1 MKLFKRPKK
10 PGVVPMPL
18 WLQGMF
24 ELGQAAVLSALVVI
38 LPLTGVWAANGFS
51 DRDYASLAR
60 LSGQAWLLLHGVPLS
75 LTFPAGTVGPEETGG
90 LLSLIPLGLTLIPF
104 FLAWRAGRRLARASY
119 TDQLWQAL
127 LGAVGT
133 YALVGTAAA
142 YFSAN
147 DDVRIS
153 LVAGG
158 LVPLIPAGLGLII
171 GARRE
176 AGSWVR
182 LIGVDLT
189 DWIARTSQHS
199 RWAGSYLWAAVRAGV
214 VGISAALGLSAL
226 LLTAALTLNWAQMVA
241 IYERLDAGI
250 IGGVVLTV
258 AQLGLIPN
266 FVGWTLSWA
275 SGAGFALGAGSTI
288 SPLETTVG
296 PLPALPVLAALPS
309 GHMDFAYAALL
320 IPVAAGIL
328 AGWWFLREGENH
340 FDEWLAIKIHARW
353 FTAPVSTIALGA
365 IIGIVSGLFAM
376 AAAWISRG
384 SLGIGR
390 FTEIGPDPLWTGIW
404 IAAEV
409 AVGAV
414 IGYAA
419 GPWLEHEKRRRPAV
433 SEEVLDNA

>member
-1 MKLFKRPKK
+1 
-10 PGVVPMPL
+10 MPL

-75 LTFPAGTVGPEETGG
+75 LTFPAGTVGPEESGG

-104 FLAWRAGRRLARASY
+104 FLCWRAGRRLARACY

-127 LGAVGT
+127 LGALGT
-133 YALVGTAAA
+133 YALLGTAAA

-147 DDVRIS
+147 EDVSIS

-158 LVPLIPAGLGLII
+158 LIPLIPAGLGVII
-171 GARRE
+171 GARME

-199 RWAGSYLWAAVRAGV
+199 RWAGSYLWAAIRAGV
-214 VGISAALGLSAL
+214 VGI
-226 LLTAALTLNWAQMVA
+226 TAAIGLAAVLLVVALALSWAEIATVYQK
-241 IYERLDAGI
+241 LDAGI
-250 IGGVVLTV
+250 IGGIVVTV
-258 AQLGLIPN
+258 AQLGLLPN
-266 FVGWTLSWA
+266 LVVWTLAWA
-275 SGAGFALGAGSTI
+275 SGAGFSIGTGSII

-296 PLPALPVLAALPS
+296 PLPAVPILAALPS
-309 GHMDFAYAALL
+309 GQSEYAYAALL
-320 IPVAAGIL
+320 IPVAAGVL

-340 FDEWLAIKIHARW
+340 FDEWISIKINARW
-353 FTAPVSTIALGA
+353 FTASVSTVCLGA
-365 IIGIVSGLFAM
+365 VIGLVSGLL
-376 AAAWISRG
+376 AAAAALIARG

-390 FTEIGPDPLWTGIW
+390 FVEIGPDPLWTGIW

-409 AVGAV
+409 ALGVV

-419 GPWLEHEKRRRPAV
+419 GPWLERERSRRPEAASNV
-433 SEEVLDNA
+433 

>member
-10 PGVVPMPL
+10 PGVLPMPL

-75 LTFPAGTVGPEETGG
+75 LTYPAGTVGPEESGG

-104 FLAWRAGRRLARASY
+104 FLCWRAGRRLARACY

-127 LGAVGT
+127 LGALGT
-133 YALVGTAAA
+133 YALLGTAAA

-147 DDVRIS
+147 EDVSIS
-153 LVAGG
+153 LVAGA
-158 LVPLIPAGLGLII
+158 LIPLVSAGLGVII
-171 GARRE
+171 GARME

-214 VGISAALGLSAL
+214 VGIVAAVGLAAVLFVVAL
-226 LLTAALTLNWAQMVA
+226 AVSWAEITTVYQK
-241 IYERLDAGI
+241 LDAGI
-250 IGGVVLTV
+250 IGGIVLTV
-258 AQLGLIPN
+258 AQLGLLPN
-266 FVGWTLSWA
+266 LVLWTLAWA
-275 SGAGFALGAGSTI
+275 SGAGFSIGTGSII

-296 PLPALPVLAALPS
+296 PLPAVPVLAALPS
-309 GHMDFAYAALL
+309 GQPEYAYAALL
-320 IPVAAGIL
+320 IPVVAGVL

-340 FDEWLAIKIHARW
+340 FDEWISIKVSARW
-353 FTAPVSTIALGA
+353 FTASVSTICLGA
-365 IIGIVSGLFAM
+365 VIGLVSGLL
-376 AAAWISRG
+376 AAAAALIARG

-390 FTEIGPDPLWTGIW
+390 FVDIGPDPLWTGIW

-409 AVGAV
+409 AVGVV

-419 GPWLEHEKRRRPAV
+419 GPWLERERSRRPVTA
-433 SEEVLDNA
+433 SKA

>member
-10 PGVVPMPL
+10 PGVLPMPL

-75 LTFPAGTVGPEETGG
+75 LTFPAGTVGPEESGG

-104 FLAWRAGRRLARASY
+104 FLCWRAGRRLARACY

-127 LGAVGT
+127 LGALGT
-133 YALVGTAAA
+133 YALLGTAAA

-147 DDVRIS
+147 EDVSIS

-158 LVPLIPAGLGLII
+158 LIPLIPAGLGVII
-171 GARRE
+171 GARME

-199 RWAGSYLWAAVRAGV
+199 RWAGSYLWAAIRAGV
-214 VGISAALGLSAL
+214 VGI
-226 LLTAALTLNWAQMVA
+226 TAAIGLAAVLLVVALALSWAEIATVYQK
-241 IYERLDAGI
+241 LDAGI
-250 IGGVVLTV
+250 IGGIVVTV
-258 AQLGLIPN
+258 AQLGLLPN
-266 FVGWTLSWA
+266 LVVWTLAWA
-275 SGAGFALGAGSTI
+275 SGAGFSIGTGSII

-296 PLPALPVLAALPS
+296 PLPAVPILAALPS
-309 GHMDFAYAALL
+309 GQSEYAYAALL
-320 IPVAAGIL
+320 IPVAAGVL

-340 FDEWLAIKIHARW
+340 FDEWISIKINARW
-353 FTAPVSTIALGA
+353 FTASVSTVCLGA
-365 IIGIVSGLFAM
+365 VIGLVSGLL
-376 AAAWISRG
+376 AAAAALIARG

-390 FTEIGPDPLWTGIW
+390 FVEIGPDPLWTGIW

-409 AVGAV
+409 AVGVV

-419 GPWLEHEKRRRPAV
+419 GPWLERERSRRPEAASNV
-433 SEEVLDNA
+433 

>member
-10 PGVVPMPL
+10 PGVLPMPL

-75 LTFPAGTVGPEETGG
+75 LTFPAGTAGPEETSG

-104 FLAWRAGRRLARASY
+104 FLCWRAGRRLARACY

-127 LGAVGT
+127 LGALGT
-133 YALVGTAAA
+133 YALLGTAAA

-147 DDVRIS
+147 EDVSIS
-153 LVAGG
+153 LVAGA
-158 LVPLIPAGLGLII
+158 LIPLIAAGLGVII
-171 GARRE
+171 GTRME

-199 RWAGSYLWAAVRAGV
+199 RWAGSYLWAAIRAGI
-214 VGISAALGLSAL
+214 VGI
-226 LLTAALTLNWAQMVA
+226 TAAIGLAAVLLVVALAVSWAEIATVYQK
-241 IYERLDAGI
+241 LDAGI
-250 IGGVVLTV
+250 IGGIVLTV
-258 AQLGLIPN
+258 AQLGLLPN
-266 FVGWTLSWA
+266 LVVWTLAWA
-275 SGAGFALGAGSTI
+275 SGAGFSIGTGSVI

-296 PLPALPVLAALPS
+296 PLPAVPVLAALPS
-309 GHMDFAYAALL
+309 GQPEYAYAALL
-320 IPVAAGIL
+320 IPVVAGVL

-340 FDEWLAIKIHARW
+340 FDEWLSIKVSARW
-353 FTAPVSTIALGA
+353 FTASVSTVCLGA
-365 IIGIVSGLFAM
+365 VIGIVSGLL
-376 AAAWISRG
+376 AAAAALIARG

-390 FTEIGPDPLWTGIW
+390 FVAIGPDPLWTGIW

-409 AVGAV
+409 AVGVV

-419 GPWLEHEKRRRPAV
+419 GPWLERERSRRPEKTLSTAGR
-433 SEEVLDNA
+433 

>member
-10 PGVVPMPL
+10 PGVLPMPL

-75 LTFPAGTVGPEETGG
+75 LTYPAGTVGPEESGG

-104 FLAWRAGRRLARASY
+104 FLCWRAGRRLARACY

-127 LGAVGT
+127 LGALGT
-133 YALVGTAAA
+133 YALLGTAAA

-147 DDVRIS
+147 EDVSIS
-153 LVAGG
+153 LVAGA
-158 LVPLIPAGLGLII
+158 LIPLVSAGLGVII
-171 GARRE
+171 GARME

-214 VGISAALGLSAL
+214 VGIVAAVGLAAVLFVVAL
-226 LLTAALTLNWAQMVA
+226 AVSWAEIATVYQK
-241 IYERLDAGI
+241 LDAGI
-250 IGGVVLTV
+250 IGGIVLTV
-258 AQLGLIPN
+258 AQLGLLPN
-266 FVGWTLSWA
+266 LVLWTLAWA
-275 SGAGFALGAGSTI
+275 SGAGFSIGTGSII

-296 PLPALPVLAALPS
+296 PLPAVPVLAALPS
-309 GHMDFAYAALL
+309 GQPEYAYAALL
-320 IPVAAGIL
+320 IPVAAGVL

-340 FDEWLAIKIHARW
+340 FDEWISIKVSARW
-353 FTAPVSTIALGA
+353 FTASVSTICLGA
-365 IIGIVSGLFAM
+365 VIGLVSGLL
-376 AAAWISRG
+376 AAAAALIARG

-390 FTEIGPDPLWTGIW
+390 FVDIGPDPLWTGIW

-409 AVGAV
+409 AVGVV

-419 GPWLEHEKRRRPAV
+419 GPWLERERSRRPVTA
-433 SEEVLDNA
+433 SKA

>member
-10 PGVVPMPL
+10 PGVLPMPL

-75 LTFPAGTVGPEETGG
+75 LTYPAGTVGPEESGG

-104 FLAWRAGRRLARASY
+104 FLCWRAGRRLARACY

-127 LGAVGT
+127 LGALGT
-133 YALVGTAAA
+133 YALLGTAAA

-147 DDVRIS
+147 EDVSIS
-153 LVAGG
+153 LVAGA
-158 LVPLIPAGLGLII
+158 LIPLVSAGLGVII
-171 GARRE
+171 GARME

-214 VGISAALGLSAL
+214 VGIVAAVGLAAVLFVVAL
-226 LLTAALTLNWAQMVA
+226 AVSWAEIATVYQK
-241 IYERLDAGI
+241 LDAGI
-250 IGGVVLTV
+250 IGGIVLTV
-258 AQLGLIPN
+258 AQLGLLPN
-266 FVGWTLSWA
+266 LVLWTLAWA
-275 SGAGFALGAGSTI
+275 SGAGFSIGTGSMI

-296 PLPALPVLAALPS
+296 PLPAVPVLAALPT
-309 GHMDFAYAALL
+309 GQLEFAYAALL
-320 IPVAAGIL
+320 IPVAAGVL

-340 FDEWLAIKIHARW
+340 FDEWLSIKIRARW
-353 FTAPVSTIALGA
+353 FTASASTVCLGVV
-365 IIGIVSGLFAM
+365 IGVVSGLL
-376 AAAWISRG
+376 AAAIALIARG

-390 FTEIGPDPLWTGIW
+390 FVEIGPDPLWTGIW
-404 IAAEV
+404 VAAEV

-419 GPWLEHEKRRRPAV
+419 GPWLEREKTRRPSVGATGV
-433 SEEVLDNA
+433 NS

>member
-1 MKLFKRPKK
+1 MKLLKRPKK
-10 PGVVPMPL
+10 PGVLPMPL

-38 LPLTGVWAANGFS
+38 LPLTGVWATNGFS

-75 LTFPAGTVGPEETGG
+75 LSYPAGTVGPEPSGG
-90 LLSLIPLGLTLIPF
+90 LLSLIPLGLTMIPF
-104 FLAWRAGRRLARASY
+104 FLCWRAGRRLARASY

-127 LGAVGT
+127 LGALGT
-133 YALVGTAAA
+133 YAILGICAA

-147 DDVRIS
+147 EDVSIS
-153 LVAGG
+153 LVAGA
-158 LVPLIPAGLGLII
+158 LIPLISAGLGVII
-171 GARRE
+171 GARVE

-199 RWAGSYLWAAVRAGV
+199 RWAGSYLWAAIRAGV
-214 VGISAALGLSAL
+214 VGITAAVGLSAVL
-226 LLTAALTLNWAQMVA
+226 LVVALTISWAEIVTV
-241 IYERLDAGI
+241 YEKLDAGI
-250 IGGVVLTV
+250 IGGIVLTV
-258 AQLGLIPN
+258 AQLGLLPN
-266 FVGWTLSWA
+266 LVAWTLAWA
-275 SGAGFALGAGSTI
+275 SGAGFSIGTGSMI

-296 PLPALPVLAALPS
+296 PLPAVPVLAALPT
-309 GHMDFAYAALL
+309 GQLEFAYAALL
-320 IPVAAGIL
+320 IPVAAGVL

-340 FDEWLAIKIHARW
+340 FDEWLSIKIRARW
-353 FTAPVSTIALGA
+353 FTASASTVCLGVV
-365 IIGIVSGLFAM
+365 IGVVSGLL
-376 AAAWISRG
+376 AAAIALIARG

-390 FTEIGPDPLWTGIW
+390 FVEIGPDPLWTGIW
-404 IAAEV
+404 VAAEV

-419 GPWLEHEKRRRPAV
+419 GPWLEREKTRRPSVGATGV
-433 SEEVLDNA
+433 NS

>member
-10 PGVVPMPL
+10 PGVLPMPL

-60 LSGQAWLLLHGVPLS
+60 LSGQAWLLLHGVPLTLS
-75 LTFPAGTVGPEETGG
+75 LPAGTIGPEESTG

-104 FLAWRAGRRLARASY
+104 FLCWRAGRRLARASY

-127 LGAVGT
+127 LGALGT
-133 YALVGTAAA
+133 YAVLGVAAA
-142 YFSAN
+142 YFSGN
-147 DDVRIS
+147 EDVSIS

-158 LVPLIPAGLGLII
+158 LVPLIAAGLGVII
-171 GARRE
+171 GARQE

-199 RWAGSYLWAAVRAGV
+199 RWAGSYLWAAVRAGA
-214 VGISAALGLSAL
+214 VGVTAAVSLSAL
-226 LLTAALTLNWAQMVA
+226 LLVAALAMNWTQMAAV
-241 IYERLDAGI
+241 YQRLDAGI

-258 AQLGLIPN
+258 GQLGLLPN
-266 FVGWTLSWA
+266 LVAWTLAWA
-275 SGAGFALGAGSTI
+275 SGAGFSLGTGSTI

-296 PLPALPVLAALPS
+296 PLPALPVLAALP
-309 GHMDFAYAALL
+309 GGQLEFAYAALL
-320 IPVAAGIL
+320 IPVAAGVL

-340 FDEWLAIKIHARW
+340 FDEWLAIKVDARW
-353 FTAPVSTIALGA
+353 FTATVSTVCLGG
-365 IIGIVSGLFAM
+365 IIGIVAGLFAAG
-376 AAAWISRG
+376 AALLSRG

-390 FTEIGPDPLWTGIW
+390 FVEVGPDPLWTGMW

-409 AVGAV
+409 AVGTV

-419 GPWLEHEKRRRPAV
+419 GPWLEREKSRRPAV
-433 SEEVLDNA
+433 DALGGVRT

>member
-10 PGVVPMPL
+10 PGVLPMPL

-75 LTFPAGTVGPEETGG
+75 LTYPAGTIGPEESGG

-104 FLAWRAGRRLARASY
+104 FLCWRAGRRLARACY

-127 LGAVGT
+127 LGALGT
-133 YALVGTAAA
+133 YALLGTAAA

-147 DDVRIS
+147 EDVSIS
-153 LVAGG
+153 LVAGA
-158 LVPLIPAGLGLII
+158 LIPLVSAGLGVII
-171 GARRE
+171 GARME

-214 VGISAALGLSAL
+214 VGIVAAVGLAAVLFVVAL
-226 LLTAALTLNWAQMVA
+226 AVSWAEIATVYQK
-241 IYERLDAGI
+241 LDAGI
-250 IGGVVLTV
+250 IGGIVLTV
-258 AQLGLIPN
+258 AQLGLLPN
-266 FVGWTLSWA
+266 LVLWTLAWA
-275 SGAGFALGAGSTI
+275 SGAGFSIGTGSII

-296 PLPALPVLAALPS
+296 PLPAVPVLAALPS
-309 GHMDFAYAALL
+309 GQPEYAYAALL
-320 IPVAAGIL
+320 IPVAAGVL

-340 FDEWLAIKIHARW
+340 FDEWISIKVSARW
-353 FTAPVSTIALGA
+353 FTASVSTICLGA
-365 IIGIVSGLFAM
+365 VIGLVSGLL
-376 AAAWISRG
+376 AAAAALIARG

-390 FTEIGPDPLWTGIW
+390 FVDIGPDPLWTGIW

-409 AVGAV
+409 AVGVV

-419 GPWLEHEKRRRPAV
+419 GPWLERERSRRPVTA
-433 SEEVLDNA
+433 SKA

>member
-10 PGVVPMPL
+10 PGVLPMPL

-24 ELGQAAVLSALVVI
+24 ELGQAAFLSALVVI

-75 LTFPAGTVGPEETGG
+75 LTFPAGTVGPEESGG

-104 FLAWRAGRRLARASY
+104 FLCWRAGRRLARACY

-127 LGAVGT
+127 LGALGT
-133 YALVGTAAA
+133 YALLGTAAA

-147 DDVRIS
+147 EDVSIS

-158 LVPLIPAGLGLII
+158 LIPLIPAGLGVII
-171 GARRE
+171 GARME

-199 RWAGSYLWAAVRAGV
+199 RWAGSYLWAAIRAGV
-214 VGISAALGLSAL
+214 VGI
-226 LLTAALTLNWAQMVA
+226 TAAIGLAAVLLVVALALSWAEIATVYQK
-241 IYERLDAGI
+241 LDAGI
-250 IGGVVLTV
+250 IGGIVVTV
-258 AQLGLIPN
+258 AQLGLLPN
-266 FVGWTLSWA
+266 LVVWTLAWA
-275 SGAGFALGAGSTI
+275 SGAGFSIGTGSII

-296 PLPALPVLAALPS
+296 PLPAVPILAALPS
-309 GHMDFAYAALL
+309 GQSEYAYAALL
-320 IPVAAGIL
+320 IPVAAGVL

-340 FDEWLAIKIHARW
+340 FDEWISIKINARW
-353 FTAPVSTIALGA
+353 FTASVSTVCLGA
-365 IIGIVSGLFAM
+365 VIGLVSGLL
-376 AAAWISRG
+376 AAAAALIARG

-390 FTEIGPDPLWTGIW
+390 FVEIGPDPLWTGIW

-409 AVGAV
+409 AVGVV

-419 GPWLEHEKRRRPAV
+419 GPWLERERSRRPEAASNV
-433 SEEVLDNA
+433 

>member
-1 MKLFKRPKK
+1 MKLLKRPKK
-10 PGVVPMPL
+10 PGVLPMPL

-38 LPLTGVWAANGFS
+38 LPLTGVWATNGFS

-75 LTFPAGTVGPEETGG
+75 LSYPAGTVGPEPSGG
-90 LLSLIPLGLTLIPF
+90 LLSLIPLGLTMIPF
-104 FLAWRAGRRLARASY
+104 FLCWRAGRRLARASY

-127 LGAVGT
+127 LGALCT
-133 YALVGTAAA
+133 YAILGICAA

-147 DDVRIS
+147 EDVSIS
-153 LVAGG
+153 LVAGA
-158 LVPLIPAGLGLII
+158 LIPLISAGLGVII
-171 GARRE
+171 GARVE

-199 RWAGSYLWAAVRAGV
+199 RWAGSYLWAAIRAGV
-214 VGISAALGLSAL
+214 VGITAAVGLSAVL
-226 LLTAALTLNWAQMVA
+226 LVVALTISWAEIVTV
-241 IYERLDAGI
+241 YEKLDAGI
-250 IGGVVLTV
+250 IGGIVLTV
-258 AQLGLIPN
+258 AQLGLLPN
-266 FVGWTLSWA
+266 LVVWTLAWA
-275 SGAGFALGAGSTI
+275 SGAGFSIGTGSMI

-296 PLPALPVLAALPS
+296 PLPAVPVLAALPT
-309 GHMDFAYAALL
+309 GQLEFAYAALL
-320 IPVAAGIL
+320 IPVAAGVL

-340 FDEWLAIKIHARW
+340 FDEWLSIKIRARW
-353 FTAPVSTIALGA
+353 FTASASTVCLGVV
-365 IIGIVSGLFAM
+365 IGVVSGLL
-376 AAAWISRG
+376 AAAIALIARG

-390 FTEIGPDPLWTGIW
+390 FVEIGPDPLWTGIW
-404 IAAEV
+404 VAAEV

-419 GPWLEHEKRRRPAV
+419 GPWLEREKTRRPSVGATGV
-433 SEEVLDNA
+433 NS

>member
-1 MKLFKRPKK
+1 MKLLKRPKK
-10 PGVVPMPL
+10 PGVLPMPL

-38 LPLTGVWAANGFS
+38 LPLTGVWATNGFS

-75 LTFPAGTVGPEETGG
+75 LSYPAGTVGPEPSGG
-90 LLSLIPLGLTLIPF
+90 LLSLIPLGLTMIPF
-104 FLAWRAGRRLARASY
+104 FLCWRAGRRLARASY

-127 LGAVGT
+127 LGALGT
-133 YALVGTAAA
+133 YAILGICAA

-147 DDVRIS
+147 EDVSIS
-153 LVAGG
+153 LVAGA
-158 LVPLIPAGLGLII
+158 LIPLISAGLGVII
-171 GARRE
+171 GARVE

-199 RWAGSYLWAAVRAGV
+199 RWAGSYLWAAIRAGV
-214 VGISAALGLSAL
+214 VGITAAVGLSAVL
-226 LLTAALTLNWAQMVA
+226 LVVALTISWAEIVTV
-241 IYERLDAGI
+241 YEKLDAGI
-250 IGGVVLTV
+250 IGGIVLTV
-258 AQLGLIPN
+258 AQLGLLPN
-266 FVGWTLSWA
+266 LVVWTLAWA
-275 SGAGFALGAGSTI
+275 SGAGFSIGTGSTI

-296 PLPALPVLAALPS
+296 PLPAVPVLAALPT
-309 GHMDFAYAALL
+309 GQLEFAYAALL
-320 IPVAAGIL
+320 IPVAAGVL

-340 FDEWLAIKIHARW
+340 FDEWLSIKIRARW
-353 FTAPVSTIALGA
+353 FTASASTVCLGVV
-365 IIGIVSGLFAM
+365 IGVVSGLL
-376 AAAWISRG
+376 AAAIALIARG

-390 FTEIGPDPLWTGIW
+390 FVEIGPDPLWTGIW
-404 IAAEV
+404 VAAEV

-419 GPWLEHEKRRRPAV
+419 GPWLEREKTRRPSVGATGV
-433 SEEVLDNA
+433 NS

>member
-1 MKLFKRPKK
+1 
-10 PGVVPMPL
+10 MPL

-75 LTFPAGTVGPEETGG
+75 LTFPAGTVGPEESGG

-104 FLAWRAGRRLARASY
+104 FLCWRAGRRLARACY

-127 LGAVGT
+127 LGALGT
-133 YALVGTAAA
+133 YALLGTAAA

-147 DDVRIS
+147 EDVSIS

-158 LVPLIPAGLGLII
+158 LIPLIPAGLGVII
-171 GARRE
+171 GARME

-199 RWAGSYLWAAVRAGV
+199 RWAGSYLWAAIRAGV
-214 VGISAALGLSAL
+214 VGI
-226 LLTAALTLNWAQMVA
+226 TAAIGLAAVLLVLALALSWAEIATVYQK
-241 IYERLDAGI
+241 LDAGI
-250 IGGVVLTV
+250 IGGIVVTV
-258 AQLGLIPN
+258 AQLGLLPN
-266 FVGWTLSWA
+266 LVVWTLAWA
-275 SGAGFALGAGSTI
+275 SGAGFSIGTGSII

-296 PLPALPVLAALPS
+296 PLPAVPILAALPS
-309 GHMDFAYAALL
+309 GQSEYAYAALL
-320 IPVAAGIL
+320 IPVAAGVL

-340 FDEWLAIKIHARW
+340 FDEWISIKINARW
-353 FTAPVSTIALGA
+353 FTASVSTVCLGA
-365 IIGIVSGLFAM
+365 VIGLVSGIL
-376 AAAWISRG
+376 AAAAALIARG

-390 FTEIGPDPLWTGIW
+390 FVEIGPDPLWTGIW

-409 AVGAV
+409 AVGVV

-419 GPWLEHEKRRRPAV
+419 GPWLERERSRRPEAASKV
-433 SEEVLDNA
+433 

>member
-1 MKLFKRPKK
+1 
-10 PGVVPMPL
+10 MPL

-75 LTFPAGTVGPEETGG
+75 LTFPAGTVGPEESGG

-104 FLAWRAGRRLARASY
+104 FLCWRAGRRLARACY

-127 LGAVGT
+127 LGALGT
-133 YALVGTAAA
+133 YALLGTAAA

-147 DDVRIS
+147 EDVSIS

-158 LVPLIPAGLGLII
+158 LIPLIPAGLGVII
-171 GARRE
+171 GARME

-199 RWAGSYLWAAVRAGV
+199 RWAGSYLWAAIRAGV
-214 VGISAALGLSAL
+214 VGI
-226 LLTAALTLNWAQMVA
+226 TAAIGLAAVLLVVALALSWAEIATVYQK
-241 IYERLDAGI
+241 LDAGI
-250 IGGVVLTV
+250 IGGIVVTV
-258 AQLGLIPN
+258 AQLGLLPN
-266 FVGWTLSWA
+266 LVVWTLAWA
-275 SGAGFALGAGSTI
+275 SGAGFSIGTGSII

-296 PLPALPVLAALPS
+296 PLPAVPILAALPS
-309 GHMDFAYAALL
+309 GQSEYAYAALL
-320 IPVAAGIL
+320 IPVAAGVL

-340 FDEWLAIKIHARW
+340 FDEWISIKINARW
-353 FTAPVSTIALGA
+353 FTASVSTVCLGA
-365 IIGIVSGLFAM
+365 VIGLVSGLL
-376 AAAWISRG
+376 AAAAALIARG

-390 FTEIGPDPLWTGIW
+390 FVEIGPDPLWTGIW

-409 AVGAV
+409 AVGVV

-419 GPWLEHEKRRRPAV
+419 GPWLERERSRRPEAASKV
-433 SEEVLDNA
+433 